1 MPRPPE
7 VAAVA
12 VEGSVATESDPRA
25 ALEGAVARLNETARI
40 FDRTFRFHV
49 DEESGRIVVRVFNSV
64 TGELIGQIPPE
75 EVLRVAA
82 GIREFLGLLLD
93 RYA

>member
-1 MPRPPE
+1 MPRPLE
-7 VAAVA
+7 GAAVA
-12 VEGSVATESDPRA
+12 VEGSVAAESESGV
-25 ALEGAVARLNETARI
+25 ALESAVSRLNETARI

-49 DEESGRIVVRVFNSV
+49 DEDSGRIVVRVFNSV